1 MKNDWWK
8 YLAAILL
15 LYCIVAGLLRPLN
28 PGILEVN
35 PISVKS
41 GDTYTFNIETYN
53 TDFISTSD
61 IRAYIKI
68 NDTFGI
74 QNTTVEILGANE
86 LKATF
91 DVPLLLPN
99 ILKRSNYT
107 LILDTEAYG
116 TFSRPN
122 AISIGQNNI
131 DLAGAIASWPK
142 NDFGKFRLLDRADFP
157 FRSILYESIR
167 NLFYHVPMWFGMTFL
182 LMGSLVFAIRYLME
196 KKVSFDVYSMS
207 LIKIATLYGILGC
220 ATGSIWARGTWGTWW
235 TFEEV
240 KLTVSA
246 VALLLYF
253 AYFLLRSAIDDETN
267 RARISAIY
275 NILAFVA
282 TIFLL
287 FILPRMVQDSLHPGN
302 GGNPG
307 FGGEDLDNTLRT
319 VFYPAVIGWT
329 LLGFWLAQLTY
340 RTELLQQYLLEKF
353 D

>member
-1 MKNDWWK
+1 MKNNWWK

-15 LYCIVAGLLRPLN
+15 VYSIVAGMLRPLN
-28 PGILEVN
+28 PGILNVA
-35 PISVKS
+35 PIAIQS
-41 GDTYTFNIETYN
+41 GTTQEFNIATYN
-53 TDFISTSD
+53 TNFDD
-61 IRAYIKI
+61 IADLKVYLKI

-74 QNTTVEILGANE
+74 QNTKLEVIAANE

-91 DVPLLLPN
+91 DVPQKLPQV
-99 ILKRSNYT
+99 LKRNAYS
-107 LILDTEAYG
+107 LIIDSKKQGA
-116 TFSRPN
+116 FIRPN
-122 AISIGQNNI
+122 AVSISQKTI
-131 DLAGAIASWPK
+131 DIEGAIAAWPN
-142 NDFGKFRLLDRADFP
+142 NDYGKFSSIAKAEFP

-182 LMGSLVFAIRYLME
+182 LMGSLVFAIRYLIDN
-196 KKVSFDVYSMS
+196 KVSYDIYSKS
-207 LIKIATLYGILGC
+207 LVKIAVLYGVLGC
-220 ATGSIWARGTWGTWW
+220 VTGSIWARGTWGTWW
-235 TFEEV
+235 TFQEV

-275 NILAFVA
+275 NIIGFVA

-287 FILPRMVQDSLHPGN
+287 FVLPRMVESSLHPGN

-329 LLGFWLAQLTY
+329 LLGFWLAQLAY
-340 RTELLQQYLLEKF
+340 RTELLQHYFLEKY

>member
-1 MKNDWWK
+1 MKKNWWK
-8 YLAAILL
+8 YLAVILL
-15 LYCIVAGLLRPLN
+15 LYCIVAGLWRPLN
-28 PGILEVN
+28 PGILQVSPLAMRAGN
-35 PISVKS
+35 
-41 GDTYTFNIETYN
+41 TQTFDIATYN
-53 TDFISTSD
+53 TDFDANSD
-61 IRAYIKI
+61 LTAYIKI

-74 QNTTVEILGANE
+74 QHSSLEILAGNE
-86 LKATF
+86 INATF
-91 DVPLLLPN
+91 DVPRKLPHV
-99 ILKRSNYT
+99 LKTTGYS
-107 LILDTEAYG
+107 LILDAKNHG
-116 TFSRPN
+116 AFARPN
-122 AISIGQNNI
+122 AVTITQDTI
-131 DLAGAIASWPK
+131 DIAGAIAAWPQ
-142 NDFGKFRLLDRADFP
+142 NNFGEFNKGDRAQFP

-182 LMGSLVFAIRYLME
+182 LMGSLIFAVRYLIQN
-196 KKVSFDVYSMS
+196 KPAFDLYSMS
-207 LIKIATLYGILGC
+207 LVKVAVLYGILGC

-235 TFEEV
+235 TFQEV

-253 AYFLLRSAIDDETN
+253 AYFLLRSAIDDEAN

-275 NILAFVA
+275 NIIGFVA

-287 FILPRMVQDSLHPGN
+287 FVLPRMVQGSLHPGN

-340 RTELLQQYLLEKF
+340 RTKIIEHYFLEKY